1 MKMILKQIRSVSIED
16 VFIVLTYIM
25 SGFPLLTYG
34 IRSVLLILWSAIGII
49 LYFQKRNCVQGVEL
63 NDFSLKLR
71 TLFLLLLPYL
81 ILILSLITTDN
92 FNEGV
97 TKLTQMLSMFIIPVI
112 FFLNRSQFTAG
123 RTRIVFLIFLTS
135 VTLLVLFQIVIS
147 LINIDFLLSDL
158 SNRELKRNNLPLDT
172 PISDMIANR
181 IKLRRFRAFSS
192 NSVDTHTTY
201 QGVWIAFSLFILVQE
216 FLNKKIS
223 WLKKGLITIV
233 SLLLLVWMLL
243 LSTRMPLLAFLIGVL
258 IMVVIHQRNKLK
270 DIFILSGIILSTA
283 VLCYAFISPLKLRID
298 EIINTKFDLPTSGG
312 DIETYNST
320 NVRNGIYYC
329 SYLVLKD
336 NFLYGVGIGDVQDE
350 LNICY
355 NTEIGAKIYTWTNY
369 NSHNQYLYFF
379 LCAGL
384 LGGLVFLIS
393 FVYQMRISLKHGNI
407 IYTNFLLLV
416 GLIFLT
422 ENLLVRSDGVI
433 FYAFFSSLLI
443 FNVSEN
449 K

>member
-270 DIFILSGIILSTA
+270 EIFILSGIILSTA